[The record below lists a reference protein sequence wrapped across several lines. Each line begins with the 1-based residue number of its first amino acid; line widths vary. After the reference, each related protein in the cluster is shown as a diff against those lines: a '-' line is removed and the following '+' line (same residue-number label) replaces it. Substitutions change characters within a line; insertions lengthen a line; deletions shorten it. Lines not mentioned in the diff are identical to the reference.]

1 MLKPIAPASAPE
13 VEMQKY
19 AALAMGAMQF
29 MFPVKMKPDI
39 LIHLWNDY
47 VGASRIKNPERFQ
60 IEMGKQGMMMGGQP
74 ADQGKFA
81 DAAQQLQDNHQAAST
96 GQPAAPQQAPIN
108 PPDFAALMAALQG
121 RQNQ

>member
-1 MLKPIAPASAPE
+1 MT
-13 VEMQKY
+13 
-19 AALAMGAMQF
+19 
-29 MFPVKMKPDI
+29 
-39 LIHLWNDY
+39 
-47 VGASRIKNPERFQ
+47 
-60 IEMGKQGMMMGGQP
+60 MGGQP
-74 ADQGKFA
+74 ANPQQFT